1 VRPGTVGLQH
11 RIGGLE
17 KDYDSGN
24 ISYDPKNHQ
33 RMTDAR
39 IGKLKKIAAGLAPQ
53 TIDQGEAEGDL
64 AVVGWGSTYGAIRV
78 AVGRARARGARV
90 SHIHIRNVWPLPV
103 NLGDL
108 LAGFRKVLV
117 PELNT
122 GQLSLLLRSELL
134 MDVTPFTKVE
144 GQPFKVSEMS
154 AAIAANLE

>member
-1 VRPGTVGLQH
+1 VRPGTPGLQH

-39 IGKLKKIAAGLAPQ
+39 TGKLARIAAAMAPQ
-53 TIDQGEAEGDL
+53 TIDQGEADGDL

-78 AVGRARARGARV
+78 AVGRARARGQRV
-90 SHIHIRNVWPLPV
+90 SHIHLRNVWPLPP
-103 NLGDL
+103 NLGRL

-122 GQLSLLLRSELL
+122 GQLSMLLRSELL
-134 MDVTPFTKVE
+134 LEVTPCTKVE
-144 GQPFKVSEMS
+144 GQPFKVSEMT